1 MIDSETKGEYRKEN
15 PIQFIT
21 DSFKS
26 SLCDY
31 SHAYILAKGDVAVAG
46 RNENTKLPF
55 KNFTQFKT
63 FWIEIKCLCWWG
75 KLHLHCNANIKF
87 NWIKIKR
94 YYSDTSWGLWQFKR
108 NKIDNNANAN
118 ANHSSSFRYKSDL
131 IRNVAADG
139 TVKNVTILGDH

>member
-63 FWIEIKCLCWWG
+63 FWIEI
-75 KLHLHCNANIKF
+75 
-87 NWIKIKR
+87 
-94 YYSDTSWGLWQFKR
+94 
-108 NKIDNNANAN
+108 
-118 ANHSSSFRYKSDL
+118 
-131 IRNVAADG
+131 NVFVDEVNYIYIAMQ
-139 TVKNVTILGDH
+139 I

>member
-21 DSFKS
+21 DSLKS

-31 SHAYILAKGDVAVAG
+31 SHSYILAKGDVAVAG

-63 FWIEIKCLCWWG
+63 FWIEIKCLC
-75 KLHLHCNANIKF
+75 
-87 NWIKIKR
+87 
-94 YYSDTSWGLWQFKR
+94 
-108 NKIDNNANAN
+108 
-118 ANHSSSFRYKSDL
+118 
-131 IRNVAADG
+131 
-139 TVKNVTILGDH
+139 